1 MYSTFSILEMLIS
14 IIKVFE
20 FLFLEEAYIYI
31 LMNLFILIRILEFSQ
46 ISRESKLIRKLSLKQ
61 FTSSSLSGGEKYILS
76 LLILKLFFYNH

>member
-20 FLFLEEAYIYI
+20 FLFLEEAHIYI

-46 ISRESKLIRKLSLKQ
+46 ISRESKLMRKLSLKQ
-61 FTSSSLSGGEKYILS
+61 FTSSSLSGGGKIYPITVNIKTNFL
-76 LLILKLFFYNH
+76 